1 MDFLQDIRF
10 TLRQLGKNPGFAAV
24 VVLTL
29 ALGIGANT
37 SIFSVVNAVLLTPMP
52 IADADEVVIVSE
64 TVRREITEMRAV
76 SYPDFLDWREQNA
89 VFEDIVALS
98 DVSFTLTGADGA
110 SRIQGELVSGS
121 YFDLLGIEPR
131 LGRAFLPE
139 EDETPDT
146 HPVTVISHGLWQ
158 RSFGGNAEIIGR
170 TINLNDR
177 EFTVVGVAPEA
188 FLGMDDDTEAWVPM
202 NMTSIV
208 FPSRFLERRSTR
220 WHNVVAR
227 LKPGRSID
235 GAQAEMEA
243 IAARLEEEYID
254 SNENY
259 GAMVI
264 PIRES
269 VQGGLQTPLL
279 VLLSTVGFVLL
290 IACANVGN
298 LMLARM
304 TSRERETAVRAAMGA
319 GRVRLLRQFL
329 TESVVLS
336 SLGGL
341 LGILVALWTVEALK
355 ILSPV
360 SLPSFVDIRVD
371 ASVLLFTSLVALITG
386 LGVGSMAAFQGSR
399 PDVNEAL
406 RSGGRA
412 GARTAQQRL
421 RSFLVVS
428 EVGLALL
435 LLIGAGL
442 MISSF
447 SQMRDIDP
455 GFEAENLTT
464 LRLALPAAAYA
475 DDQVWPLEEQ
485 LLERVAGLGSVLSAA
500 LTSDIPLEG
509 ASSATIV
516 TPEDYPPALDRGV
529 RIYRHSVSPGFFETA
544 GMPLLR
550 GRIFDSRDVSAS
562 PLSVIATEKFVRRLW
577 DDEDPIGKRIK
588 FGDPGSESAW
598 MTLVGVVADLK
609 YRALIEDPTED
620 PDDPDLFF
628 SLAQNPTRNL
638 GLLVRTSFSNPVG
651 LAGSLQREIHSI
663 DRGIPIYA
671 VTPMRDL
678 VEGQTAG
685 ARFTAF
691 LMGVFGGLA
700 LALATIGIYGV
711 ISYSVAQRSH
721 EIGVR
726 TALGAQ
732 RSDVFG
738 MVIRQAMTLTGVGVG
753 LGLISAVAL
762 TRLLASQL
770 YEVSPTEPMV
780 FGVMSLFLL
789 VVALIASYLPAHRAT
804 RIDPLVCLRHE

>member
-1 MDFLQDIRF
+1 
-10 TLRQLGKNPGFAAV
+10 
-24 VVLTL
+24 
-29 ALGIGANT
+29 
-37 SIFSVVNAVLLTPMP
+37 
-52 IADADEVVIVSE
+52 
-64 TVRREITEMRAV
+64 
-76 SYPDFLDWREQNA
+76 
-89 VFEDIVALS
+89 
-98 DVSFTLTGADGA
+98 
-110 SRIQGELVSGS
+110 
-121 YFDLLGIEPR
+121 
-131 LGRAFLPE
+131 
-139 EDETPDT
+139 
-146 HPVTVISHGLWQ
+146 
-158 RSFGGNAEIIGR
+158 
-170 TINLNDR
+170 
-177 EFTVVGVAPEA
+177 
-188 FLGMDDDTEAWVPM
+188 M

-208 FPSRFLERRSTR
+208 FPSRFLERRDTR
-220 WHNVVAR
+220 WHDVVAR
-227 LKPGRSID
+227 LKPGRSVD
-235 GAQAEMEA
+235 EAQAEMAA
-243 IAARLEEEYID
+243 IAARLEEVYID

-269 VQGGLQTPLL
+269 IQGGLQTPLL
-279 VLLSTVGFVLL
+279 VLLATVGFVLL

-319 GRVRLLRQFL
+319 GRARLLRQFL

-360 SLPSFVDIRVD
+360 SLPSFVDISVD
-371 ASVLLFTSLVALITG
+371 TSVLLFTSLVALITG
-386 LGVGSMAAFQGSR
+386 LGVGAVAAFQGSQ

-464 LRLALPAAAYA
+464 LRLALPATAYA
-475 DDQVWPLEEQ
+475 NDQVWPLEEQ
-485 LLERVAGLGSVLSAA
+485 LLERVASLPSVVSAA

-529 RIYRHSVSPGFFETA
+529 RIYTHSVSPGFFETVE
-544 GMPLLR
+544 MPLLR
-550 GRIFDSRDVSAS
+550 GRIFDTRDVSGS
-562 PLSVIATEKFVRRLW
+562 TISVIATEKFVRRLW

-588 FGDPGSESAW
+588 FGDPDSESAW

-638 GLLVRTSFSNPVG
+638 GLLVRTSYSNPAG
-651 LAGSLQREIHSI
+651 LAGSLQREIQSI

-678 VEGQTAG
+678 LEGQTAG

-691 LMGVFGGLA
+691 LMGVAGRPSHKG
-700 LALATIGIYGV
+700 
-711 ISYSVAQRSH
+711 RS
-721 EIGVR
+721 
-726 TALGAQ
+726 
-732 RSDVFG
+732 S
-738 MVIRQAMTLTGVGVG
+738 
-753 LGLISAVAL
+753 S
-762 TRLLASQL
+762 LLAVR
-770 YEVSPTEPMV
+770 VSSPESETLEAFALPTFD
-780 FGVMSLFLL
+780 FGPPPPHKSITLK
-789 VVALIASYLPAHRAT
+789 P
-804 RIDPLVCLRHE
+804 

>member
-1 MDFLQDIRF
+1 MDSLQDIRF
-10 TLRQLGKNPGFAAV
+10 TLRQLAKNPGFATV

-37 SIFSVVNAVLLTPMP
+37 SIFSVVNAVLLNPLP
-52 IADADEVVIVSE
+52 IGDADQVVIVSE
-64 TVRREITEMRAV
+64 TVRREITELRAV
-76 SYPDFLDWREQNA
+76 SYPDFLDWREQNE
-89 VFEDIVALS
+89 VFEDIVAFAG
-98 DVSFTLTGADGA
+98 VSFTLSGTDGA
-110 SRIQGELVSGS
+110 SRIEGELVSGS
-121 YFDLLGIEPR
+121 YFDLLRIEPR

-146 HPVTVISHGLWQ
+146 HPVTIISHGLWQ
-158 RSFGGNAEIIGR
+158 RSLGENAEIIGR

-177 EFTVVGVAPEA
+177 EFTVVGVAPEG
-188 FLGMDDDTEAWVPM
+188 FLGLDDDTEAWVPM
-202 NMTSIV
+202 SMTALS

-220 WHNVVAR
+220 WHDVVAR
-227 LKPGRSID
+227 LKPGRSIEE
-235 GAQAEMEA
+235 AQSEMEA
-243 IAARLEEEYID
+243 IAARLEEEYTD

-259 GAMVI
+259 GALVI

-269 VQGGLQTPLL
+269 IQDGLQIPLL
-279 VLLSTVGFVLL
+279 VLLATVGFVLL

-319 GRVRLLRQFL
+319 GRARLLRQFL
-329 TESVVLS
+329 TECVVLS
-336 SLGGL
+336 TLGGL

-355 ILSPV
+355 ALSPV

-371 ASVLLFTSLVALITG
+371 AGVLLFTSLVVVITG
-386 LGVGSMAAFQGSR
+386 LGVGAVAAFQGSR
-399 PDVNEAL
+399 PDVNAAL

-442 MISSF
+442 MVSSF
-447 SQMRDIDP
+447 NRMRDIEP

-464 LRLALPAAAYA
+464 LRLALPAAAY
-475 DDQVWPLEEQ
+475 DNDQVWPVEEQ
-485 LLERVAGLGSVLSAA
+485 LLERVASLPSVISAA

-509 ASSATIV
+509 AASATIV
-516 TPEDYPPALDRGV
+516 TPEDYPPGLDRGV
-529 RIYRHSVSPGFFETA
+529 RIYRHSVSPNFFETTT
-544 GMPLLR
+544 MPLLR
-550 GRIFDSRDVSAS
+550 GRIFDSRDVSDSTIA
-562 PLSVIATEKFVRRLW
+562 VIATEKFVRRLW
-577 DDEDPIGKRIK
+577 GDEDPIGKRIK
-588 FGDPGSESAW
+588 FGNPDSDSAW
-598 MTLVGVVADLK
+598 MTLIGVVTDLK
-609 YRALIEDPTED
+609 YRALIDDPTED

-628 SLAQNPTRNL
+628 SLGQDPTRNL
-638 GLLVRTSFSNPVG
+638 GLLVRTSSSRPAG
-651 LAGSLQREIHSI
+651 LAGSLQREIQSI

-671 VTPMRDL
+671 IRPMRDL
-678 VEGQTAG
+678 LEQQTAG
-685 ARFTAF
+685 ARFMAF
-691 LMGVFGGLA
+691 LMAVFGGLA

-738 MVIRQAMTLTGVGVG
+738 MVIRQAVTLTGAGVG

-762 TRLLASQL
+762 TRLLASEL
-770 YEVSPTEPMV
+770 YEVSPTEPTV
-780 FGVMSLFLL
+780 FGGMSVVLL
-789 VVALIASYLPAHRAT
+789 LVALIASYVPARRAT
-804 RIDPLVCLRHE
+804 RVDPLVCLRYE